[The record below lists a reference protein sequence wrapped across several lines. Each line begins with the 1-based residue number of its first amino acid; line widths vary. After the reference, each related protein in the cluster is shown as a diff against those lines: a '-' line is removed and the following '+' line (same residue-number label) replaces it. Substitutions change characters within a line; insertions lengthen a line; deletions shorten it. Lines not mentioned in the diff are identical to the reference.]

1 MLRSMYSGISGMK
14 VNQVKL
20 DVIGNNLANVGTTAF
35 KCSRT
40 RFQDMLY
47 QSEATATGPSLNVG
61 GTNGQQ
67 VGLGVKVSG
76 IDRVVTQGMMQP
88 TGRNLDVAMDGNSY
102 FMVARGENTSVVKL
116 KADYNGIDNG
126 AGMEIKFSRDGAFA
140 LDEQGNLLNS
150 DGYRVLGYVVKAG
163 AGKDS
168 IEHDKATGK
177 PTCNFVDADA
187 KPGPKAEENKLV
199 PLAIPDVV
207 KDGAGKDNK
216 IISFSIEKDGQL
228 KAVLEDG
235 KVSILGQIAMASFK
249 NPEGLKTEGK
259 NLYTNSANSGE
270 PRIRAGIGGA
280 ADKTKGFGDM
290 VQGVLEMSNVD
301 IAAQFTDMIVAN
313 RSFQASSKM
322 ISTGDEILQDI
333 INLKR

>member
-102 FMVARGENTSVVKL
+102 FMVARGENTSVVEL
-116 KADYNGIDNG
+116 KGDYYGIKDG

-150 DGYRVLGYVVKAG
+150 DGYRVLGYSVGGSIKHG
-163 AGKDS
+163 AAD
-168 IEHDKATGK
+168 GK
-177 PTCNFVDADA
+177 PTCDFVDADS
-187 KPGPKAEENKLV
+187 KPAPKAEVGKLV
-199 PLAIPDVV
+199 PLAIPDTV
-207 KDGAGKDNK
+207 KNAGKDSK
-216 IISFSIEKDGQL
+216 IISFSIEKDGQI

-235 KVSILGQIAMASFK
+235 KVSVLGQIAMASFK

-270 PRIRAGIGGA
+270 PRIRAGVGGT